1 MEEKKSNGFG
11 IASLVLGIVS
21 IVFSLLVYQQ

>member
-1 MEEKKSNGFG
+1 MEENKSNGFA

-21 IVFSLLVYQQ
+21 IVLGLLYGG